1 MQTAYAIMDIAFEP
15 AMSAG
20 PLWVIALAA
29 VIVSLLFTG
38 IYILFVNKRKANH
51 IKMELKETKKK
62 MDAAKKKKD
71 EKQMKSLMGQMLK
84 VQHQQ
89 MMLSLKPMI
98 VSLLFVGVIFSWL
111 SFMYGDVSVPV
122 VDGAGDFKHGDLINT
137 IGLVGAGSESMV
149 SFTDGVPSTKI
160 GQTVEISDVI
170 WELEYKED
178 IRGFMQ
184 KITGADKTEGIVFKN
199 IEAKFNVPFSEKK
212 VSWLWLY
219 IIISFPVTM
228 VSRKVL
234 GVD

>member
-1 MQTAYAIMDIAFEP
+1 MQTAYAIMDVAFEP
-15 AMSAG
+15 AVSAG

-51 IKMELKETKKK
+51 IKTELKETKKK
-62 MDAAKKKKD
+62 MDKAKKNKD
-71 EKQMKSLMGQMLK
+71 EKQMKVLMGQMLK
-84 VQHQQ
+84 IQHQQ
-89 MMLSLKPMI
+89 MMLSIKPMI

-122 VDGAGDFKHGDLINT
+122 VDGAGEFKRSDFTDT
-137 IGLVGAGSESMV
+137 IGLAGEGSGMIV
-149 SFTDGVPSTKI
+149 SFTGGVPATKI
-160 GQTVEISDVI
+160 GQTVEISDVL

-178 IRGFMQ
+178 IRGRIQ

-219 IIISFPVTM
+219 IIVSFPVTM

>member
-1 MQTAYAIMDIAFEP
+1 MQTAYAIMDMALAP
-15 AMSAG
+15 AVSAG
-20 PLWVIALAA
+20 PLYVVALAA

-38 IYILFVNKRKANH
+38 IYVLFVNKRKANH
-51 IKMELKETKKK
+51 IKTELKETKKK
-62 MDAAKKKKD
+62 MDNAKKKKD

-84 VQHQQ
+84 IQHQQ
-89 MMLSLKPMI
+89 MMLSIKPML

-122 VDGAGDFKHGDLINT
+122 VDGVGEFKHSDFTNT
-137 IGLVGAGSESMV
+137 IGLAGTGSEMMV
-149 SFTDGVPSTKI
+149 SFTDGVPSTNI
-160 GQTVEISDVI
+160 EQNVELDGQV

-178 IRGFMQ
+178 IRGRIQ
-184 KITGADKTEGIVFKN
+184 KITGAKKTEGIVFKN

-219 IIISFPVTM
+219 ILISFPVTM

>member
-1 MQTAYAIMDIAFEP
+1 MQTAYAIMDVAFEP
-15 AMSAG
+15 AVSAG
-20 PLWVIALAA
+20 PLHSIALAA

-51 IKMELKETKKK
+51 IKTELKETKKK
-62 MDAAKKKKD
+62 MDQAKKKKD
-71 EKQMKSLMGQMLK
+71 EKQMKALMGQMLK
-84 VQHQQ
+84 IQHQQ
-89 MMLSLKPMI
+89 MMLSIKPMI

-122 VDGAGDFKHGDLINT
+122 VDGAGEFKRSDFTDT
-137 IGLVGAGSESMV
+137 IGLAGEGSGMIV
-149 SFTDGVPSTKI
+149 SFTGGVPATKI
-160 GQTVEISDVI
+160 GQTVEISDVL

-178 IRGFMQ
+178 IRGRIQ

-219 IIISFPVTM
+219 IIVSFPVTM

>member
-1 MQTAYAIMDIAFEP
+1 MQTAYAIMDVALAP
-15 AMSAG
+15 AVAAG
-20 PLWVIALAA
+20 SLYVVALAA

-38 IYILFVNKRKANH
+38 IYVLFVNKRKANH

-62 MDAAKKKKD
+62 MDNAKKKKD

-84 VQHQQ
+84 IQHQQ
-89 MMLSLKPMI
+89 MMLSIKPML

-122 VDGAGDFKHGDLINT
+122 VDGAGEFTRGDFADT
-137 IGLVGAGSESMV
+137 IGLAGEGSGMSV
-149 SFTDGVPSTKI
+149 SFTGGVPSTKI

-178 IRGFMQ
+178 IRGRIQ

-219 IIISFPVTM
+219 ILISFPVTM